1 MTIKKR
7 LFLSNIL
14 MIVVPAAIVAFVGL
28 LCMALLWVTFQNGDS
43 MRLEDREDLTRIGRD
58 MADQIEGV
66 MTDASDAWTS
76 QMSSLESMT
85 EDGTFRIVV
94 TQNGGLAYVAGEE
107 QPTDSQLVQ
116 ASDSI
121 DETEAFASAG
131 DRSVCR
137 INSAL
142 NDSSWS
148 LYLFGTRQEH
158 LGSGLGLAIAAKA
171 VQSMGG
177 TISAYNVPDGGLAI
191 KITLPK
197 EERCDA
203 EDPDHRG

>member
-1 MTIKKR
+1 MKR
-7 LFLSNIL
+7 TMYEAARHTPKRQATGSN
-14 MIVVPAAIVAFVGL
+14 PAGGAKNNRCKPF
-28 LCMALLWVTFQNGDS
+28 
-43 MRLEDREDLTRIGRD
+43 
-58 MADQIEGV
+58 
-66 MTDASDAWTS
+66 
-76 QMSSLESMT
+76 
-85 EDGTFRIVV
+85 FRWFTAVFYRFFPA
-94 TQNGGLAYVAGEE
+94 GLAYAAGEE

-158 LGSGLGLAIAAKA
+158 LGSGLGLALSRKIVELLGGHIGFTSIPGTGTTFTVDLPVDTAAE
-171 VQSMGG
+171 
-177 TISAYNVPDGGLAI
+177 TEPDA
-191 KITLPK
+191 
-197 EERCDA
+197 
-203 EDPDHRG
+203 

>member
-1 MTIKKR
+1 M
-7 LFLSNIL
+7 
-14 MIVVPAAIVAFVGL
+14 
-28 LCMALLWVTFQNGDS
+28 
-43 MRLEDREDLTRIGRD
+43 
-58 MADQIEGV
+58 
-66 MTDASDAWTS
+66 
-76 QMSSLESMT
+76 
-85 EDGTFRIVV
+85 
-94 TQNGGLAYVAGEE
+94 
-107 QPTDSQLVQ
+107 Q

>member
-1 MTIKKR
+1 MVRRTPKR
-7 LFLSNIL
+7 QATGSNPAGGAKNNRCKPLFRWFTA
-14 MIVVPAAIVAFVGL
+14 VFYRFFPA
-28 LCMALLWVTFQNGDS
+28 
-43 MRLEDREDLTRIGRD
+43 
-58 MADQIEGV
+58 
-66 MTDASDAWTS
+66 
-76 QMSSLESMT
+76 
-85 EDGTFRIVV
+85 
-94 TQNGGLAYVAGEE
+94 GLAYAAGEE
-107 QPTDSQLVQ
+107 QPPDSQLVQ
-116 ASDSI
+116 AADSI

-142 NDSSWS
+142 NDSSWA

-158 LGSGLGLAIAAKA
+158 LGRGLGLAIASKA